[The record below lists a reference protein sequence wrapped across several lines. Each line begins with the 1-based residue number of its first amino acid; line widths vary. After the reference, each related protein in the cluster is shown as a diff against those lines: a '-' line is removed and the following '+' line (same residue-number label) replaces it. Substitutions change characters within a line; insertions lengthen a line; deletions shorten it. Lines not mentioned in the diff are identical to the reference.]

1 MAPSGTITL
10 RWLGT
15 AGFHIRHGDLE
26 LLLDPYLSR
35 EEGARPEIDLSAG
48 EFDGASLILLSHG
61 HFDHAADAADLAR
74 LSGAHVY
81 APAKTCR
88 ILEAR
93 GVARSVLFANEETS
107 SFDRPGVKVRVIPS
121 RHIKFDAALV
131 VKTLLKVLRGG
142 VFFKLWPLLRG
153 YPLGSN
159 SEFLLDFSGYRVLFS
174 GSGGGDWGALAG
186 LAPDCLLFPFAG
198 RTDVAEICMDAI
210 RALRPKTVVLHHFD
224 EFFPSFCVD
233 YQVDAFRE
241 RLAQALPEVSLII
254 PEAGEAFNLP

>member
-1 MAPSGTITL
+1 MTSSSAITL

-15 AGFHIRHGDLE
+15 AGFQLRHGDLE
-26 LLLDPYLSR
+26 LLLDPYISR
-35 EEGARPEIDLSAG
+35 EEGARPAIDLSAD
-48 EFDGASLILLSHG
+48 EFAGASLILLSHG

-93 GVARSVLFANEETS
+93 GVARSALFANEEVCY
-107 SFDRPGVKVRVIPS
+107 FNQPGVKGRVIPS

-131 VKTLLKVLRGG
+131 VKTLAKIFRGG
-142 VFFKLWPLLRG
+142 VFFKLWPLLRN

-159 SEFLLDFSGYRVLFS
+159 SEFLLDFSGYRILFS

-210 RALRPKTVVLHHFD
+210 HALSPKTVVLHHFD
-224 EFFPSFCVD
+224 EFYPSFCVD
-233 YQVDAFRE
+233 YGVAAFGA
-241 RLAQALPEVSLII
+241 RLAREHPEIRLII
-254 PEAGEAFNLP
+254 PEAGETFSLP